1 MGEERY
7 GVALFLPMAACI
19 LIRAAPDGAWGKVVI
34 VTLEGGAL
42 VASSRAAQVSMHVRV
57 LCGILAGASIFFA
70 TTEAAFGDSSSAVY
84 VSATSVVLVLL
95 ATPIIGLGTLR
106 QAKTGQR
113 VTVHTML
120 GVLCIYLLMTLA
132 FASAFGMVGS
142 EASGPFFTQGEE
154 YSQLRDYLYFSI
166 TTITTL
172 GIGDFTP
179 ASDLGRSLTAFES
192 LIGQIYLVTV
202 VAVIVGN
209 LRPKK

>member
-7 GVALFLPMAACI
+7 GIALMLLMAACI
-19 LIRAAPDGAWGKVVI
+19 FIMAAPDGAWGKVVI

-42 VASSRAAQVSMHVRV
+42 VASSRAAQASMRLRV
-57 LCGILAGASIFFA
+57 LCGVLAGLSIFFA
-70 TTEAAFGDSSSAVY
+70 ITEAAFGDSSSSVY

-95 ATPIIGLGTLR
+95 ATPIIGNGVIR
-106 QAKTGQR
+106 QAKAGQQ

-142 EASGPFFTQGEE
+142 ESSEPFFTQGDQ
-154 YSQLRDYLYFSI
+154 YSELRDYLYFSI

-179 ASDLGRSLTAFES
+179 AGDFGRSLTAFES

-209 LRPKK
+209 LRPRK